1 MTRTELQQEATFDS
15 AQPRFF
21 YSGSRSSS
29 GFYHFDW
36 REAEKANETFYRQ
49 QHPLASHLIEVATNR
64 KLPPATLCFNYH
76 KHGGVISALE
86 PFLGQSGWIELSK
99 LSITS
104 LDTEEFLILA
114 GATDHGDVFDGELC
128 RKLLSISATVTD
140 SPTEIIPDFSDQ
152 RNTEMTK
159 RVNEVEQR
167 NMKHFDEEVLKLD
180 HWSDDLKQGLEREI
194 KELDRQIREA
204 RKVASLAASLND
216 KLEAQKLIRSLE
228 STRKDQRKRL
238 FDAQDEIDSRRDEL
252 IASIEVQLDQKKTI
266 SHVFTIRWRL
276 GA

>member
-1 MTRTELQQEATFDS
+1 MVA
-15 AQPRFF
+15 
-21 YSGSRSSS
+21 SGLNKS
-29 GFYHFDW
+29 
-36 REAEKANETFYRQ
+36 REAGVW
-49 QHPLASHLIEVATNR
+49 HLVSI
-64 KLPPATLCFNYH
+64 KS
-76 KHGGVISALE
+76 GG
-86 PFLGQSGWIELSK
+86 IELSK
-99 LSITS
+99 LSIKS

-114 GATDHGDVFDGELC
+114 GATDRGDVFDGELC
-128 RKLLSISATVTD
+128 RKLLSISATVAD
-140 SPTEIIPDFSDQ
+140 SPTGTIPDFSDQ
-152 RNTEMTK
+152 RTTELTK

-238 FDAQDEIDSRRDEL
+238 FDAQDEIDSRRDKL
-252 IASIEVQLDQKKTI
+252 IASIEVQLHQKKTI
-266 SHVFTIRWRL
+266 SHVFTIHGGCGHDRSRSKSGGL
-276 GA
+276 VRRSKSVLFKMGGLDR